1 MSRVDEFSSTIGTS
15 RIARLEWRDGNGTS
29 WGDDFVQD
37 PSDSTKKYCVLTGVS
52 GGAGVVEVTY
62 EDGAVRAYVVKVGQ
76 KVSWDASRGTYT
88 FPR

>member
-1 MSRVDEFSSTIGTS
+1 VSRVDEFSAVAGTS
-15 RIARLEWRDGNGTS
+15 RIGRIEWRDGEGTR

-37 PSDSTKKYCVLTGVS
+37 PSDSTKKYCLLTGVS
-52 GGAGVVEVTY
+52 GGDGVVEVTY
-62 EDGAVRAYVVKVGQ
+62 TDGAVRAYVVKVGQ